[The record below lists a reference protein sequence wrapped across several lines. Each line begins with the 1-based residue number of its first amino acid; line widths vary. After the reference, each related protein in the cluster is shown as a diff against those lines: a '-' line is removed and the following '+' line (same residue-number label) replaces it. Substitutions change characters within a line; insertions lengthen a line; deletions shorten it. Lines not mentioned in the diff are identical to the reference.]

1 MRIPDLYTLTM
12 DELISFERMGEK
24 SAQKIL
30 RNIKGRNE
38 VSLSQFIAGF
48 DIEGIGL
55 LMADKLVEAGYDT
68 LDKILAASPA
78 DFEKIEG
85 FAEIT
90 AKALYEGLHLV
101 EKDMRELVDRGYV
114 RIKPPLRRIQRG
126 TNPIAGKSFC
136 FTGELR
142 SMKRSDAEKLVREM
156 GGIAK
161 SSVTKD
167 LDYLVTNDPSSG
179 SEKNRKAQELSIN
192 IIDEKEFLEMIGLK

>member
-1 MRIPDLYTLTM
+1 MLRRLFEAKRVMRIPDLYTLTM

-114 RIKPPLRRIQRG
+114 RIKPPLRRI
-126 TNPIAGKSFC
+126 
-136 FTGELR
+136 
-142 SMKRSDAEKLVREM
+142 
-156 GGIAK
+156 
-161 SSVTKD
+161 
-167 LDYLVTNDPSSG
+167 
-179 SEKNRKAQELSIN
+179 
-192 IIDEKEFLEMIGLK
+192 